1 MATTKKRKVGK
12 PVKRRRSKADIE
24 KEKEALLVAKQ
35 RRDIMKA
42 LKDGQTYLT
51 ATTMDRMK
59 AQIDELDRESVFLA
73 KWHTAD
79 ADPDTIRAR
88 STKRKQLQ
96 TQLDSGRPPEV
107 SDAVKNELYGIYK
120 EKREKIAR
128 DMIPEDQMMGKRCN
142 QGKGREFVP
151 STVDQQERFLRKHQA
166 DIELVRKIATIIDPH
181 NPELRRVESWRRE
194 H

>member
-59 AQIDELDRESVFLA
+59 GQLDELDRESAFLA
-73 KWHTAD
+73 KWYPGD
-79 ADPDTIRAR
+79 PDPDTIKIRTER
-88 STKRKQLQ
+88 RKQLQ

-151 STVDQQERFLRKHQA
+151 STVDKQERFLRKHQA